1 MMRPAILKMMMMAAT
16 HLSDVVI
23 SISSSIVTSPM
34 VNSYSSNINKK
45 KHHSFSNT
53 RLLVGIIP
61 LLILLIINNALYA
74 HASPAPP
81 PPPPQ
86 TPCSTSD
93 LPPNLKQ
100 KKGSCLLKTT
110 RHKILSRKEYAPLFD
125 TQRYAN
131 DFERAI
137 VFTTEINNAHVKPM
151 HVVVAKKP
159 VKFLATRNRNDEL

>member
-1 MMRPAILKMMMMAAT
+1 MTMMKMAAT
-16 HLSDVVI
+16 HLSDVVS
-23 SISSSIVTSPM
+23 SIIVTSPM
-34 VNSYSSNINKK
+34 VNSYSSSNKNT
-45 KHHSFSNT
+45 HHSFSNT

-61 LLILLIINNALYA
+61 LLILLIINNAFYA

-81 PPPPQ
+81 PPPQTPQ

-131 DFERAI
+131 DFERAV
-137 VFTTEINNAHVKPM
+137 VFTAEINNAHVKPM